1 MKLEVKG
8 VDQNIS
14 SIIRVEIILA
24 FAYFV
29 LPTKRTITN
38 YLCRLFDK
46 FNVCSLATPVTSET
60 KLC

>member
-46 FNVCSLATPVTSET
+46 FNVCSLATPVT
-60 KLC
+60 